1 MTFALR
7 NSEIVLASLL
17 WATRAMVMEMA
28 FLGALRSRMTTALAL
43 ELSSGREKSKKTET
57 EMEMETETETE
68 TEKEPVPSHYCCWRK
83 SLGQGRETKKTGTMK
98 EPVPAHCC
106 CCWRRKSL
114 DSGMVQKRNL
124 ATGMETIPSS
134 SLG

>member
-1 MTFALR
+1 M
-7 NSEIVLASLL
+7 VLASLL

-28 FLGALRSRMTTALAL
+28 LLGALRSRMTTVLAL

-57 EMEMETETETE
+57 ELEMETE

-106 CCWRRKSL
+106 CCCWRRKSL
-114 DSGMVQKRNL
+114 GSGMVQKRNL